1 MAFEWDDAKNG
12 QNFAKHGIR
21 FEEAIAIFD
30 GPVLTAT
37 DPRAYGELRE
47 ISFGWLGSLV
57 GLAVVHTD
65 RSGVRRIISARCA
78 SVKERRLFYDHLE
91 RAAGTD

>member
-1 MAFEWDDAKNG
+1 MAYEWDDAKNG

-37 DPRAYGELRE
+37 DPRA
-47 ISFGWLGSLV
+47 FGWLGSRV
-57 GLAVVHTD
+57 VLAVVHTD

-78 SVKERRLFYDHLE
+78 SVKERRLFYEHFE
-91 RAAGTD
+91 RAAGPD